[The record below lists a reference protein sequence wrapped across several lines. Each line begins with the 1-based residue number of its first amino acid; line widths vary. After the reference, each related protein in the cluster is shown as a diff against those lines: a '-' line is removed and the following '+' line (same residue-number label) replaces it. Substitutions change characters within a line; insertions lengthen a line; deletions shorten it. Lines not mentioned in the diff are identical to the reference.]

1 MYLLRTSKSKEYT
14 VSVVA
19 PVFDGSVTI
28 MMGDKRSLSVIA
40 PEFDGIERMEY
51 YVDSVLQATYEGY
64 SVLSAILRTDINN
77 MVQIQLKRP

>member
-1 MYLLRTSKSKEYT
+1 MYLLRTSGNKEYP

-28 MMGDKRSLSVIA
+28 MMCDERPLSVIA
-40 PEFDGIERMEY
+40 PEFEGIEHMEY

-77 MVQIQLKRP
+77 MVQVQVKRP